1 MDSGK
6 LLVVDDKAN
15 MRKVLVQTFTALGF
29 SVDQAADGEKAI
41 SLLKSNR
48 YQLVITD
55 LKMPKRDGLDVLR
68 AAKEVD
74 PDTAVIVITAYGT
87 IEGAV
92 EAMGLGAADYITKP
106 FKLDE
111 IERKVEDALAAESP
125 VTSEDVAQ
133 SVSDG
138 LMDLVGRSPQ
148 IQKLRWVIEKVGP
161 TDSSV
166 LIVGETGTGKE
177 LVAKAIHLKSERKF
191 GPYIA
196 LNCAALAPGVL
207 ESELFGH
214 EKGAF
219 TGAHQQKKGRFEI
232 ADGGTLFLD
241 EVGEMDSS
249 TQVRL
254 LRVLQQGEFERVG
267 GTKTMKVDVRI
278 VAATNQDLKKG
289 IAEGRFREDFYYR
302 LNVISV
308 HLPPLRDR
316 TGDIEYLAAY
326 FVDQICR
333 KTGEETKQI
342 DQGVMDALLAYSW
355 PGNVRELENCL
366 ERSVILAD
374 GPLITLDDISPDILS
389 GTPVAPQVSPATGDV
404 QDGGSL
410 TEVTEDIEKR
420 MIAEALERNR
430 WNRSRTAEE
439 LGIKRTTL
447 QYKIKKY
454 GLE

>member
-1 MDSGK
+1 
-6 LLVVDDKAN
+6 
-15 MRKVLVQTFTALGF
+15 
-29 SVDQAADGEKAI
+29 
-41 SLLKSNR
+41 
-48 YQLVITD
+48 
-55 LKMPKRDGLDVLR
+55 
-68 AAKEVD
+68 
-74 PDTAVIVITAYGT
+74 
-87 IEGAV
+87 
-92 EAMGLGAADYITKP
+92 
-106 FKLDE
+106 
-111 IERKVEDALAAESP
+111 